1 MWKVPP
7 GSTSS
12 QEWVV
17 LFQQPLAIDM
27 WETHERRT
35 PLQGKEG
42 PYCHKVMA
50 CCNVRHWWH
59 VFMIGDGNAYI
70 RPKCS
75 KTSKEPKKTKQT
87 YLNQVFGRV
96 PSLQGVAFVQ
106 NVNEQCHCCIC
117 SWHKCPNTRLVVCE
131 VKEENDKGWPS
142 SKGANHSHDKIEV
155 HAATTTP
162 SHCVADSASP
172 PEKKRRSQTE
182 SGELYILLLRPP
194 PRSCLHATDPTTRPC
209 VHLDHGRRS
218 SCVQNYRVVRAIE
231 DLLRC

>member
-17 LFQQPLAIDM
+17 LLQQPLAIDM

-42 PYCHKVMA
+42 PYCHEVMA

-194 PRSCLHATDPTTRPC
+194 PRSCLHATDRK
-209 VHLDHGRRS
+209 S
-218 SCVQNYRVVRAIE
+218 VV
-231 DLLRC
+231 